1 MTSTDDIA
9 DQAPCVIGR
18 TLAGRVAL
26 VTGGTRGI
34 GAAICT
40 SLASEG
46 AVLAAGYSGNA
57 ERAKAFAADFER
69 RFSAPVR
76 LTVHQGNI
84 ARPTT
89 LPPSPGC
96 SG

>member
-9 DQAPCVIGR
+9 DQAPCAIGR

-26 VTGGTRGI
+26 VTGGTRRI

>member
-1 MTSTDDIA
+1 MTSTDDID
-9 DQAPCVIGR
+9 DQARGVIGR
-18 TLAGRVAL
+18 QLAGRVAL

-57 ERAKAFAADFER
+57 ERAKAFADDFER
-69 RFSAPVR
+69 RFGAPVR

-84 ARPTT
+84 GNPEDCRRAARAA
-89 LPPSPGC
+89 
-96 SG
+96 

>member
-1 MTSTDDIA
+1 MTSTDDMA
-9 DQAPCVIGR
+9 DQAASVIGR
-18 TLAGRVAL
+18 KLAGRVAL

-40 SLASEG
+40 SLANQG

-57 ERAKAFAADFER
+57 ERANAFAADFER
-69 RFSAPVR
+69 RFGAPVR

-84 ARPTT
+84 GNPEDCRRVARAA
-89 LPPSPGC
+89 
-96 SG
+96 